1 MSSSQFEPLRDF
13 LTLRQAMDQLFEQ
26 SVVAPQTTR
35 NGHSA
40 SRVIPLDLYQTKDAY
55 ILQANIPGVN
65 PNEVEIT
72 LDGDT
77 LTIRGETKPP
87 AQAEGYLIQE
97 RRFGPFE
104 RTLRLDLPIQS
115 DKIDAMFSNGVLT
128 LTLTKAESVKP
139 KMIKVNT
146 TY

>member
-1 MSSSQFEPLRDF
+1 MSSPLFEPLSD
-13 LTLRQAMDQLFEQ
+13 LMTLRQAMDQLFEQ
-26 SVVAPQTTR
+26 SVVAPH
-35 NGHSA
+35 G
-40 SRVIPLDLYQTKDAY
+40 SRDNRGGVRAIPLDLYQTKEAY

-77 LTIRGETKPP
+77 LTIHGETKPP

-104 RTLRLDLPIQS
+104 RVVRLDLPIQS
-115 DKIDAMFSNGVLT
+115 DKIDAAFDNGVLT
-128 LTLTKAESVKP
+128 LTLPKAESVKP
-139 KMIKVNT
+139 KKIKVKT
-146 TY
+146 S